1 MKRRKRRDSRV
12 PLRKRPFG
20 IETFRVQGC
29 IATGRVHAQW
39 NGRWVEA
46 STALWD
52 QAQIAIAVDDAFL
65 ESDVRGSRLELLKG
79 TPEELMFAMITCCD
93 VIELAEYELSGHR
106 RVISA

>member
-1 MKRRKRRDSRV
+1 MHRDRTGARSVERTLGRGEYRV
-12 PLRKRPFG
+12 
-20 IETFRVQGC
+20 V
-29 IATGRVHAQW
+29 
-39 NGRWVEA
+39 
-46 STALWD
+46 D